1 MFFGDNVPGSRRNT
15 LGSDTPGAKAAS
27 IFVSPS
33 KTWDS
38 IKEDEEEAET
48 NSLLEKMKVVVEG
61 MQRRRSVQ
69 AEAITDVAAYNTLG
83 GDKDAGQQD
92 EIYKDEKATAEE
104 PVPLQP
110 DFRSTA
116 QSFPATPRMSDLKHV
131 FSEKRAAN
139 IPPTYTGVRD
149 LFKAGPAMNP
159 ETPRLDGVREMFF
172 RARDRDPS
180 TPIFEGVGEMLAIP
194 AGHPSQET
202 THSDEIRTEGTKEAN
217 VPLIKRSRG
226 MPTAADLPAR
236 PVSRLA
242 GKMPT
247 VRSMRDGRT
256 TPSDAEQFADDE
268 LMPDVPEAEHLK
280 PSVKSQKGSNVRRTR
295 PESNGKQVI
304 IYISVS
310 LLGQVQG

>member
-1 MFFGDNVPGSRRNT
+1 MFFGGNVPGSRRNS

-33 KTWDS
+33 KTWDP

-48 NSLLEKMKVVVEG
+48 NTLLEKMKEVVEG

-69 AEAITDVAAYNTLG
+69 AGIITDVAVFNTSG
-83 GDKDAGQQD
+83 GDKEQD
-92 EIYKDEKATAEE
+92 EIHKDDKATVEE

-149 LFKAGPAMNP
+149 LFKAEPVMNP
-159 ETPRLDGVREMFF
+159 GTPRLDGVREMFF
-172 RARDRDPS
+172 RARDREPS

-202 THSDEIRTEGTKEAN
+202 THGDEIEMESTKKADA
-217 VPLIKRSRG
+217 PSTRHSRG
-226 MPTAADLPAR
+226 KPTVADLPAR
-236 PVSRLA
+236 PGSRIA
-242 GKMPT
+242 GKMPA
-247 VRSMRDGRT
+247 VRSMRDSRAI
-256 TPSDAEQFADDE
+256 PPDVEQFADDE
-268 LMPDVPEAEHLK
+268 LMPDVPRAEHLK
-280 PSVKSQKGSNVRRTR
+280 PSAKSQKGSNVRRTR
-295 PESNGKQVI
+295 AESNGKQVI

-310 LLGQVQG
+310 LPGRVQC

>member
-1 MFFGDNVPGSRRNT
+1 M
-15 LGSDTPGAKAAS
+15 GSDTPGAKAAS

-33 KTWDS
+33 KTWDP

-48 NSLLEKMKVVVEG
+48 NTLLEKMKEVVEG
-61 MQRRRSVQ
+61 MQRRRSVK
-69 AEAITDVAAYNTLG
+69 AEVIIDVAVSNASG
-83 GDKDAGQQD
+83 GDKDVGQQD
-92 EIYKDEKATAEE
+92 EIHKDDKATVEE

-110 DFRSTA
+110 DFLSTA

-149 LFKAGPAMNP
+149 LFKVGPGMNP

-172 RARDRDPS
+172 RARDREPS

-194 AGHPSQET
+194 TGHPSQET
-202 THSDEIRTEGTKEAN
+202 THGDEIKMESTKKADA
-217 VPLIKRSRG
+217 PSTKHSRG
-226 MPTAADLPAR
+226 MPTVTDLPAR
-236 PVSRLA
+236 PVSRVA
-242 GKMPT
+242 GKMPA

-256 TPSDAEQFADDE
+256 TPSEAEQFADDE
-268 LMPDVPEAEHLK
+268 LMPDVPAAEHLK
-280 PSVKSQKGSNVRRTR
+280 PSVKTQRGSNARRTR

-310 LLGQVQG
+310 LPGRVQC